1 MGIEEIVRQNEKKT
15 KQYKKYKNY
24 NKNNFFVHIY
34 YIYI

>member
-1 MGIEEIVRQNEKKT
+1 MGIEEIVRQNEKKK